1 MSLRQIS
8 LSDLLT
14 DAVREKAVLGKIEA
28 MATHSLVRTKSTPI
42 YTRTTKGT
50 DAVASG
56 TKAMYE
62 NRWDHFHSFCV
73 LLGFY
78 TCSLVLDRDGCPD
91 SPIPVE
97 TDTIRMY
104 IQYMTFS
111 RGEVL
116 SHPVTTLHVH
126 DVMNN
131 PVLCTG
137 EWKAPVNLIK
147 FRSSMLALDS
157 LHAELTGP
165 GYVAKC
171 AACIA
176 LTASDDGTGYLP
188 CPLHTEGARV
198 RSRGC
203 SINAPDVTHCLACST
218 NRLKDYVRKGNIQL
232 LPSEV
237 RRIRDALL
245 VENDIFGLQ
254 YWTMVIM
261 GIKLFL
267 RISELLCIKIEDFDP
282 SLMLLESTSCHV
294 SALAVRIK
302 GKGGKISWLSMYV
315 DDEYPQLCPIRALLL
330 YISLSGIK
338 EGYIFP
344 KFLPG
349 YGTNVATNEESST
362 EPTGDENESTL
373 HYPYSAFIT
382 RMKCLLTVIIG
393 REKCPTDIFGTH
405 ILRKTAYLFAI
416 FGLLRQHSAQVQ
428 NLHDL
433 LMVGIMDSARHACI
447 KNVRYYSQD
456 ASTRYEWDVAKRIRT
471 EDEVPIW
478 RSIHILN
485 PNVTRAQ
492 TITSRNEQQ
501 DLWNISMVYLTKFL
515 RFPVQVPVAD
525 AVARAFM
532 KLPAATETSADL
544 FLKERLTPLD
554 YQDYLSRKSLDAG
567 NNPPVG
573 PSVPSVLPS
582 TPGVRTYYNPQRS
595 TLAKQSNSHRIHIY
609 DSMYQEDKGRASGTF
624 TPSYKT
630 LFFQKVKP
638 VARCLALCYQGDVA
652 TFSLGLGDFVLPN
665 KGKYEC
671 CSFSKNCLSA

>member
-1 MSLRQIS
+1 M
-8 LSDLLT
+8 
-14 DAVREKAVLGKIEA
+14 
-28 MATHSLVRTKSTPI
+28 
-42 YTRTTKGT
+42 
-50 DAVASG
+50 
-56 TKAMYE
+56 
-62 NRWDHFHSFCV
+62 
-73 LLGFY
+73 
-78 TCSLVLDRDGCPD
+78 
-91 SPIPVE
+91 
-97 TDTIRMY
+97 
-104 IQYMTFS
+104 
-111 RGEVL
+111 
-116 SHPVTTLHVH
+116 
-126 DVMNN
+126 
-131 PVLCTG
+131 
-137 EWKAPVNLIK
+137 
-147 FRSSMLALDS
+147 
-157 LHAELTGP
+157 
-165 GYVAKC
+165 
-171 AACIA
+171 
-176 LTASDDGTGYLP
+176 P
-188 CPLHTEGARV
+188 CNLHTDGARV

-203 SINAPDVTHCLACST
+203 SNNAPDAVHYLACST

-232 LPSEV
+232 MPSEV

-294 SALAVRIK
+294 SALAVKIK
-302 GKGGKISWLSMYV
+302 GKGGNISWLSMYV

-456 ASTRYEWDVAKRIRT
+456 ASTRYEWDMAKRIRT
-471 EDEVPIW
+471 EDEVPTW
-478 RSIHILN
+478 RSIHIQN
-485 PNVTRAQ
+485 PNATRAQ

-501 DLWNISMVYLTKFL
+501 DLWNIALVYLTKFL

-582 TPGVRTYYNPQRS
+582 TPGVRT
-595 TLAKQSNSHRIHIY
+595 
-609 DSMYQEDKGRASGTF
+609 
-624 TPSYKT
+624 
-630 LFFQKVKP
+630 
-638 VARCLALCYQGDVA
+638 
-652 TFSLGLGDFVLPN
+652 
-665 KGKYEC
+665 
-671 CSFSKNCLSA
+671 